1 MIGNCVQSMVLAAL
15 VALSCFVPPA
25 NASEFEGSWTM
36 VASTTSGH
44 CGRIKVG
51 LGIRRGRIYSTSGK
65 FVFRP
70 IQVAGIVSSS
80 GQAKLNAVAG
90 PRTAHGVGRFNRH
103 RGSGIWSG
111 TGPSGVCSGFWN
123 AVRI

>member
-1 MIGNCVQSMVLAAL
+1 MIGIRMQSFALAAL
-15 VALSCFVPPA
+15 SAVLCSVPPA
-25 NASEFEGSWTM
+25 TASEFEGSWTM

-51 LGIRRGRIYSTSGK
+51 LGIKRGRIYSTSGK

-70 IQVAGIVSSS
+70 IHVAGIVSPS
-80 GQAKLNAVAG
+80 GQAKMNAVAG
-90 PRTAHGVGRFNRH
+90 PRTAQGIGRFNRH
-103 RGSGIWSG
+103 RGSGIWTG

-123 AVRI
+123 AVRS

>member
-1 MIGNCVQSMVLAAL
+1 MIGNCVQSLALTAL
-15 VALSCFVPPA
+15 IALLCFVPPA
-25 NASEFEGSWTM
+25 TASEFEGSWTM

-51 LGIRRGRIYSTSGK
+51 LGIKRGRIYSTSGK

-70 IQVAGIVSSS
+70 IHVAGIVSPS
-80 GQAKLNAVAG
+80 GQAKMNAVAG
-90 PRTAHGVGRFNRH
+90 PRTAQGVGRFNRH
-103 RGSGIWSG
+103 RGGGTWTG

-123 AVRI
+123 AIR